1 MADLKRQSGTAGGKA
16 SGPSSPANAGSINPL
31 SLEAALVGAIGA
43 RVRLTT
49 TLSNTLEGTLFV
61 ADPITNLVAV
71 NTAPPPPTPSSNNAN
86 SAAQP
91 GDYHIIP
98 VNQIS
103 SFKILFLGDSGSAKE
118 PSFETALPK
127 ISNVNLAA
135 AKQREEVAVR
145 RLQENERRLGKG
157 VTREGQEIF
166 DALSKTLP
174 SRWHEARIIVLD
186 TVMIYPPYEVEN
198 CKAEKDSTALQRVKM
213 VLGEERKKLADRM
226 GRKGG

>member
-16 SGPSSPANAGSINPL
+16 SGPGSPANTGSINPL

-61 ADPITNLVAV
+61 ADPITNLIAI
-71 NTAPPPPTPSSNNAN
+71 NTAPPPPTPSNNNAN

-103 SFKILFLGDSGSAKE
+103 SFKILFLGDSGGAKE

-127 ISNVNLAA
+127 ISNVNLAT
-135 AKQREEVAVR
+135 AKQREEAAVR

-198 CKAEKDSTALQRVKM
+198 CKAEKDSTALQRVKK
-213 VLGEERKKLADRM
+213 VLGEERKKIADRM

>member
-1 MADLKRQSGTAGGKA
+1 LLERLALGESISLHPFLSSGNADFSRPQIILWGRLRT
-16 SGPSSPANAGSINPL
+16 NRLLIH
-31 SLEAALVGAIGA
+31 VGLCS
-43 RVRLTT
+43 VRLTT

-61 ADPITNLVAV
+61 ADPITNLIAI

-103 SFKILFLGDSGSAKE
+103 SFKILFLSDSSGSKE
-118 PSFETALPK
+118 SSFETALPK

-135 AKQREEVAVR
+135 TKQREEAAVR

-166 DALSKTLP
+166 DALSKT
-174 SRWHEARIIVLD
+174 
-186 TVMIYPPYEVEN
+186 
-198 CKAEKDSTALQRVKM
+198 
-213 VLGEERKKLADRM
+213 
-226 GRKGG
+226 

>member
-1 MADLKRQSGTAGGKA
+1 MADLKRQSGTLGGKA
-16 SGPSSPANAGSINPL
+16 SGPGSSANAGSINPL

-61 ADPITNLVAV
+61 ADPITNLIAI
-71 NTAPPPPTPSSNNAN
+71 NTAPPPPTPSSSNAN
-86 SAAQP
+86 STIQP
-91 GDYHIIP
+91 GDYHVIP
-98 VNQIS
+98 VSQIS
-103 SFKILFLGDSGSAKE
+103 AFKILPFGDASNTKE
-118 PSFETALPK
+118 SSFETAFPK
-127 ISNVNLAA
+127 IGNVNLIA
-135 AKQREEVAVR
+135 AKQREEAAVR

-157 VTREGQEIF
+157 VSREAQEIF

-174 SRWHEARIIVLD
+174 SRWYETRIIVLD

-198 CKAEKDSTALQRVKM
+198 CKAEKDSNTLQRVKM